1 MTPKATLIKPVQP
14 VTSTLLVDRPQLII
28 YNAHVITVNPNQPYA
43 QALAILGDR
52 ILAVGSNDQVCGLA
66 SPGTQ
71 MIDIEGCTVVPG
83 FIDAHCHVGYA
94 GLLHLRC
101 VNCDLRTIPAIQTA
115 ILDRVETTLPGEWIQ
130 GFQYDDTKT
139 VERRFLTRQDL
150 DMVAPHHPVFV
161 QHRGGH
167 TAFVN
172 SLALERL
179 GISELTDDPP
189 GGRFDRD
196 PQTFRL
202 TGRVCESAMNPFLAA
217 IPSEFTR
224 TERQQA
230 ATLVTHMMSRAGIT
244 SAQDMWSTPED
255 LRSYQDAYADGV
267 LPVRLYCLM
276 YYPNLDKMLAA
287 GLRTGFGDPWVRLG
301 GLKLVCDGSI
311 SERTAYLSVP
321 YVGRPNDYGILVMDE
336 EELYAYAIKAHLAD
350 WQIGVH
356 ANGDAAIDIV
366 LRLYERLQR
375 EHPRPDPR
383 FRLEHCT
390 ILNKSLIRRI
400 KALNAIPTPFS
411 SYVYYRGEIM
421 AEYGAERLETMFALR
436 SLLDAGIMVAPGSDY
451 PPGPFEPMM
460 MLQSAVTRTDSTG
473 HVWGASQRI
482 TVTEAIRIGTL
493 HGAYASFEEQLK
505 GSLEPGKLA
514 DLVVLG
520 DNPETREPGTL
531 IDIPIERTMV
541 GGQWVFEA

>member
-1 MTPKATLIKPVQP
+1 MTPKETTIKPGQP
-14 VTSTLLVDRPQLII
+14 VTSSLLVDQPQLII
-28 YNAHVITVNPNQPYA
+28 FNAHVITVNPIQPHA

-52 ILAVGSNDQVCGLA
+52 ILAVGSNDRVCGLA
-66 SPGTQ
+66 GPGAQ
-71 MIDIEGCTVVPG
+71 KIDLEGSTVVPG
-83 FIDAHCHVGYA
+83 FIDAHCHVGSA

-101 VNCDLRTIPAIQTA
+101 VNCDLRTVPAIQAA
-115 ILDRVETTLPGEWIQ
+115 ILDRVETTSPGEWIQ

-139 VERRFLTRQDL
+139 VERRFLTRQEL
-150 DMVAPHHPVFV
+150 DMVAPHHPVFI

-167 TAFVN
+167 TAYVN

-179 GISELTDDPP
+179 GISETTNDPP

-196 PQTFRL
+196 PKTFRL
-202 TGRVCESAMNPFLAA
+202 TGRVCESAMNPFLAV

-224 TERQQA
+224 LERQQA
-230 ATLVTHMMSRAGIT
+230 ATLVTRMMSKAGIT
-244 SAQDMWSTPED
+244 SAQDMWTTPED
-255 LRSYQDAYADGV
+255 LRSYQDAHAEGE
-267 LPVRLYCLM
+267 LPVRLNCMM

-287 GLRTGFGDPWVRLG
+287 GLRTGFGDAWVRLG

-311 SERTAYLSVP
+311 SERTAYLSAP
-321 YVGRPNDYGILVMDE
+321 YVGRPNDYGILVMGE
-336 EELYAYAIKAHLAD
+336 EELYSYAIQAHQAD
-350 WQIGVH
+350 WQIGIH

-375 EHPRPDPR
+375 EHPRSDPR

-390 ILNKSLIRRI
+390 VLNESLIRRI

-460 MLQSAVTRTDSTG
+460 MLQSSVTRTDSTG

-482 TVTEAIRIGTL
+482 TVTEAIRIGTY

-520 DNPETREPGTL
+520 DNPETREPGSL

-541 GGQWVFEA
+541 GGHWVYEA